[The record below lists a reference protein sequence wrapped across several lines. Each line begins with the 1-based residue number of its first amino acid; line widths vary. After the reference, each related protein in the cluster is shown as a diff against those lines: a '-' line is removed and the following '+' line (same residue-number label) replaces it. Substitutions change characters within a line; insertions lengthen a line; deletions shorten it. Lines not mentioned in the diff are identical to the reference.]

1 MESSDSYTAV
11 EKMIERGEIMFS
23 DLERLL
29 LTLRRHERI
38 TASEYEALLELAWSM
53 NVDKIRSLFSTN
65 L

>member
-11 EKMIERGEIMFS
+11 EKMIELGEIMFT

-38 TASEYEALLELAWSM
+38 TVSEYEALLERA
-53 NVDKIRSLFSTN
+53 
-65 L
+65 

>member
-11 EKMIERGEIMFS
+11 EKMIELGEIMFT

-38 TASEYEALLELAWSM
+38 TVSEYEALLERAWSM